1 MENFM
6 SINTLEMADVFE
18 QALDQQMIEG
28 STSGWMEANAGM
40 VRYSGGSEVKIP
52 KLSMDGLG
60 NYDRDAG
67 YAQGGVT
74 LSYGTYVM
82 TQDRGRKFQLDA
94 VDVDESNFVATAGN
108 VMGEF
113 QRTQVIPE
121 VDAYRYSKLA
131 KLASANSNTESAAV
145 TKDTVL
151 DELQNDIATV
161 QDKIGDGEPLVV
173 MMGIPIATML
183 SQASQVSHFLD
194 VGDFTQGNIT
204 TKVSTLDGIPII
216 RVPSSRFK
224 TAFTFNDGKT
234 SGQTAGGFAPAAGA
248 LDINWIIAARRAPVA
263 ISKTDRM
270 KVFDPNTNQGADA
283 WLIEYRKFH
292 ELWVPDN
299 KLPGIFANIKP
310 AS

>member
-1 MENFM
+1 M
-6 SINTLEMADVFE
+6 SINTLEMAEVFE

-28 STSGWMEANAGM
+28 STSGFMEANAGM

-74 LSYGTYVM
+74 LSYCTYTM
-82 TQDRGRKFQLDA
+82 SQDRGRKFQLDA

-131 KLASANSNTESAAV
+131 KLAAAASNTESSAV

-151 DELQNDIATV
+151 EELQNDIATV
-161 QDKIGDGEPLVV
+161 QDRIGDGEPLVI
-173 MMGIPIATML
+173 MMGIPVATML

-194 VGDFTQGNIT
+194 IGDFTQGNVT
-204 TKVSTLDGIPII
+204 TKVSMLDGIPIV

-224 TAFTFNDGKT
+224 AAFTFNDGKT
-234 SGQTAGGFAPAAGA
+234 SGQTSGGFAPAAGA
-248 LDINWIIAARRAPVA
+248 ADINWIIAARRAPIAV
-263 ISKTDRM
+263 SKTDRM

-299 KLPGIFANIKP
+299 KLTGIFANIKP
-310 AS
+310 AA